1 MTSILKVNSIQN
13 SAGTAAITIDS
24 SGRVKPSA
32 SGSVVAIRHYS
43 NNTRASVTAG
53 ASGILWTFTDT
64 KLYGA
69 ESSII
74 IHANLLGKANDSG
87 NVASYIEYGGTKSYS
102 IGFTY
107 EASIHAKV
115 MSGTSKTTGKS
126 AGSQT
131 VSIGWDTANNQA
143 SQRPFQIFNPNSSD
157 DSRIHQQ
164 VSAVIVYEVIE

>member
-1 MTSILKVNSIQN
+1 MTSILKVDSIQN
-13 SAGTAAITIDS
+13 TAGAAAMTIDS
-24 SGRVKPSA
+24 SGKIKPTA
-32 SGSVVAIRHYS
+32 SGSVVSVRHYS

-53 ASGILWTFTDT
+53 ASGTLWTFTDT

-74 IHANLLGKANDSG
+74 IHANLIGKANDSG

-107 EASIHAKV
+107 EASTHGKV

-126 AGSQT
+126 AENDCT
-131 VSIGWDTANNQA
+131 NRA
-143 SQRPFQIFNPNSSD
+143 SL
-157 DSRIHQQ
+157 
-164 VSAVIVYEVIE
+164 AYEAILKIALL